1 MRTIIIMTAFLA
13 GLSTNAL
20 AETSLG
26 SALSLNTDVKAEY
39 KVDAETTALTINPEL
54 TWAGIPKT
62 ELTMGTTLNLWEN
75 IGEISNIGDE
85 VDHMPMLEL
94 GATYMLTSAW
104 DIEGEMN
111 YDLEEGERS
120 EITISSTWSF

>member
-1 MRTIIIMTAFLA
+1 MRNIIIATAFLV
-13 GLSTNAL
+13 GLSTA
-20 AETSLG
+20 AMSETSFG
-26 SALSLNTDVKAEY
+26 PSISLNTDVKAEY

-54 TWAGIPKT
+54 MWSGIPKT
-62 ELTMGTTLNLWEN
+62 ELTLGTTLNLWEN
-75 IGEISNIGDE
+75 IGTTSNVFDE
-85 VDHMPMLEL
+85 MEHMPTLEF

-104 DIEGEMN
+104 DIEGLMN